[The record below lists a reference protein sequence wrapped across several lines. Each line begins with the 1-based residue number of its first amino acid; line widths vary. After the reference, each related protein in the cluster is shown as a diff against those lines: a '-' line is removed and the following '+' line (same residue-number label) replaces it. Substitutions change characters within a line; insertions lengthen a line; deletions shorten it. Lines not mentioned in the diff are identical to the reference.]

1 MDYNVLALWFVLRI
15 WLPLAGTI
23 PAECAMLAVMGER
36 RGNVYVA
43 SVLMNVVTNVSLNVC
58 LAFSYHST
66 WTDVAIG
73 EVVVLVVE
81 TVWFWCVLRQWK
93 KAAVYSFLCNA
104 ASFLFG
110 LILNILFL

>member
-1 MDYNVLALWFVLRI
+1 MDYNALALWFVVWI
-15 WLPLAGTI
+15 FLPLIGTI
-23 PAECAMLAVMGER
+23 SIEWVMLLILGER
-36 RGNVYVA
+36 RVNVFVA

-58 LAFSYHST
+58 LSFSYHST

-104 ASFLFG
+104 ASFLLG
-110 LILNILFL
+110 LILDILFL

>member
-1 MDYNVLALWFVLRI
+1 MDYNALALWIVLRI
-15 WLPLAGTI
+15 LLPLAGTI

-36 RGNVYVA
+36 RGNVYGA

-58 LAFSYHST
+58 LSFSYHST

-73 EVVVLVVE
+73 EVAVLVVE

-104 ASFLFG
+104 ASFLLG
-110 LILNILFL
+110 LILDILFL